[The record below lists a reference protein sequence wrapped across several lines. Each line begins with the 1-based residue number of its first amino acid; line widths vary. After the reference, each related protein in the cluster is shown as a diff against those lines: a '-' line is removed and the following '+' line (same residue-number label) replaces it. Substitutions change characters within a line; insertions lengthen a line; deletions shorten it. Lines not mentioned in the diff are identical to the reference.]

1 MAEFAVFIDTVLVE
15 PVTDGQVHQ
24 LAEGLAD
31 AGASIAFSESRVST
45 TMTAMAA
52 NVLAAGEVAS
62 ARWRAVMLEAGVW
75 AGIDVAMEILTTDEQ
90 DRRLETPA

>member
-1 MAEFAVFIDTVLVE
+1 
-15 PVTDGQVHQ
+15 
-24 LAEGLAD
+24 
-31 AGASIAFSESRVST
+31 
-45 TMTAMAA
+45 MTAVAA

-90 DRRLETPA
+90 DRRLAAPA